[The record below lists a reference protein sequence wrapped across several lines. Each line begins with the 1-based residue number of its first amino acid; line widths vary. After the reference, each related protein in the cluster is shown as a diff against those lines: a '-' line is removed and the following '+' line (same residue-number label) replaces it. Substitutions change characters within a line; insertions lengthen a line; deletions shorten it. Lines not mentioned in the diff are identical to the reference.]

1 MKYLAGL
8 GPDELYLPSLT
19 CLNVELLLHVLEK
32 YYKPHEGIPLYMYM
46 CSTFRHFN
54 RKCFLEIHCMSVIR
68 GVKGRPTPSLCKF
81 LPPKCKLKSPKHFHG
96 RTV

>member
-19 CLNVELLLHVLEK
+19 WLNVELLLHVLEK
-32 YYKPHEGIPLYMYM
+32 YYLPHEGIPLYMYM

-54 RKCFLEIHCMSVIR
+54 RKCFLEIRCMSVIR
-68 GVKGRPTPSLCKF
+68 GVKVD
-81 LPPKCKLKSPKHFHG
+81 LPPPNANFYP
-96 RTV
+96 RNVN

>member
-46 CSTFRHFN
+46 FVYFWV
-54 RKCFLEIHCMSVIR
+54 F
-68 GVKGRPTPSLCKF
+68 
-81 LPPKCKLKSPKHFHG
+81 
-96 RTV
+96 